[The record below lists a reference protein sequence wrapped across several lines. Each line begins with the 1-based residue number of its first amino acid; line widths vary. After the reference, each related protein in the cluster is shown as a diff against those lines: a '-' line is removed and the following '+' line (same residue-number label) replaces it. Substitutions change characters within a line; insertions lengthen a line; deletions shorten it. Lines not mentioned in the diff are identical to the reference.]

1 MLTRNTRTAV
11 AVREADGRLRRL
23 REIALAACAMWLVLE
38 NAALLALIPWH
49 VAPQMAV
56 VGTALYKVAFWFGV
70 GVSVLLALA
79 LIFGAVWAY
88 SALGMRRDGNA
99 AGREVRRG

>member
-1 MLTRNTRTAV
+1 VL
-11 AVREADGRLRRL
+11 AVRSDERLRRL
-23 REIALAACAMWLVLE
+23 REMALAACAVWLVLE

-49 VAPQMAV
+49 VAPQLAV
-56 VGTALYKVAFWFGV
+56 IGATLYKVAFWFGV
-70 GVSVLLALA
+70 GLSGLLALA

-88 SALGMRRDGNA
+88 SALGMRGDEDV